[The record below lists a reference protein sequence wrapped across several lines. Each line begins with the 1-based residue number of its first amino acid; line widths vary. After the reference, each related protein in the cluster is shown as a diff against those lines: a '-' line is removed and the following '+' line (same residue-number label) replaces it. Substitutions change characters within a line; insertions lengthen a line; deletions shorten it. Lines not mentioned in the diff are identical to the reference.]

1 MTPNPGAAILRRLAR
16 KPVAQEKPM
25 FGLTQLGVVHTIISL
40 IAVAAGIAAFA
51 RHGAISL
58 RTRSGSVYVVMTVL
72 TCLTGFPIFQHGG
85 FGPPH
90 ATGVLALV
98 LLAFAAG
105 LEKQAFLGPVS
116 HVIETVT
123 YTATFFLHMIPA
135 VNETLTRIPAGAPL
149 ASGPQDPLVLG
160 LVGVAFV
167 GFVIG
172 ATVQVARLRALRVAA
187 RPAK

>member
-1 MTPNPGAAILRRLAR
+1 
-16 KPVAQEKPM
+16 
-25 FGLTQLGVVHTIISL
+25 
-40 IAVAAGIAAFA
+40 
-51 RHGAISL
+51 
-58 RTRSGSVYVVMTVL
+58 VL
-72 TCLTGFPIFQHGG
+72 T
-85 FGPPH
+85 
-90 ATGVLALV
+90 LV
-98 LLAFAAG
+98 ILAFAV
-105 LEKQAFLGPVS
+105 LVEKRAPVGTTPRAVEVVS
-116 HVIETVT
+116 

-135 VNETLTRIPAGAPL
+135 INETLTRIPAGAPL